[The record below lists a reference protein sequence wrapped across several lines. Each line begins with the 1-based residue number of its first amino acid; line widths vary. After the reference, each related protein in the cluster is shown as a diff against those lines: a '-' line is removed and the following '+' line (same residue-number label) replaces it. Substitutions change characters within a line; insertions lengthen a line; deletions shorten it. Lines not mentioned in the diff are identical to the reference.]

1 MGLAIFATI
10 VCLIF
15 WLGSGNSAAKDEAK
29 ITKAIAL
36 GGIIIIWITYLLNN
50 DEKYSSPWVY
60 IIFIAV
66 AGYFYSYVRKVVKKN
81 QSSISMKETLAPN
94 FIKAKKESY
103 WDIPSQRIIDFF
115 NYRREIKSDR
125 VETHLNKPSKE
136 FYRVYGND
144 EKYLTS
150 NIFHEMRDL
159 ELTRLSN
166 LAEISKINLYNKIY
180 EKIKEFNDSIEMS
193 IDYEGILKENDNIA
207 EYFLIDLWCRFTKPF
222 NIGTAN
228 LIVLARN
235 FTQSEL
241 IGALD
246 NADLNSVKRHGAG
259 LYFKY
264 ALFKNLIPQ
273 EVLDEEKHAAELLKT
288 KEQKELKQ
296 LLLSRE
302 NKESPSAESIEESI
316 TFYEKILNKEAAD
329 EL

>member
-29 ITKAIAL
+29 ITKAIAV

-81 QSSISMKETLAPN
+81 QSSISMKETLASN

-103 WDIPSQRIIDFF
+103 WDISSQKIIDFF

-273 EVLDEEKHAAELLKT
+273 EVLDEEEHAAELLKT

-302 NKESPSAESIEESI
+302 NKESPSAESIEETI
-316 TFYEKILNKEAAD
+316 AFYEKILNKEATD

>member
-29 ITKAIAL
+29 ITKAMAL
-36 GGIIIIWITYLLNN
+36 GGIFIIWITYLIS
-50 DEKYSSPWVY
+50 DEKYLSAWVY
-60 IIFIAV
+60 IVFIVA

-103 WDIPSQRIIDFF
+103 WDISSQKIIDFF

-136 FYRVYGND
+136 FYRVYSND

-302 NKESPSAESIEESI
+302 NKESPSAESIEETI
-316 TFYEKILNKEAAD
+316 AFYEKILNKEATD

>member
-36 GGIIIIWITYLLNN
+36 GGIIIIWITYLLN

-81 QSSISMKETLAPN
+81 QSSISMKETLASN

-136 FYRVYGND
+136 FYRIYGND

-316 TFYEKILNKEAAD
+316 TFYEKILNKEAAN

>member
-15 WLGSGNSAAKDEAK
+15 WLGNGNSAAKDEAK

-36 GGIIIIWITYLLNN
+36 GGIIIIWITYLLN

-66 AGYFYSYVRKVVKKN
+66 ASYFYSYVRKVVKKN
-81 QSSISMKETLAPN
+81 QSSISMKETLASN

-103 WDIPSQRIIDFF
+103 WDIPSQKIIDFF

-136 FYRVYGND
+136 FYRIYGND

-166 LAEISKINLYNKIY
+166 LSEISKINLYNKIY

-193 IDYEGILKENDNIA
+193 IDYEEILKENDNIA

-228 LIVLARN
+228 LIVLAKN
-235 FTQSEL
+235 FTQGEL

-302 NKESPSAESIEESI
+302 NKESPSAESIEETI